1 MGLITI
7 LLSIVIL
14 VLAVI
19 SCFLFF
25 YYFKINKS
33 IDLLLGKGKIKDLR
47 NTLFSHIEK
56 TKAIELELQQ
66 ALDKIKSLEHISK
79 ITFQKI
85 GFVRFNPFNDLGGNQ
100 SFIIALLD
108 GQNNGFVVSS
118 LFAQEGNRV
127 YAKSVVNGNSEYKLS
142 VEEKDAIARA
152 INLKS

>member
-1 MGLITI
+1 MELIII
-7 LLSIVIL
+7 LLLMVIL

-33 IDLLLGKGKIKDLR
+33 IDLLLEKGKIKDLR
-47 NTLFSHIEK
+47 TTLFSHIEK
-56 TKAIELELQQ
+56 TGAIELELQQ
-66 ALDKIKSLEHISK
+66 AIDKIKSLEHISK
-79 ITFQKI
+79 TTFQKV
-85 GFVRFNPFNDLGGNQ
+85 GFIRFNPFNDLGGNQ

-108 GQNNGFVVSS
+108 GQNNGLVVSS
-118 LFAQEGNRV
+118 LFTQEGNRV
-127 YAKSVVNGNSEYKLS
+127 YAKSVVKGESEYKLS